1 MGREE
6 IGREGVKERGGGGS
20 HDFSSSSPIKS
31 HVAKFKFDL
40 NFQLKYVYLILNSVV
55 CPNS

>member
-31 HVAKFKFDL
+31 HVAKISTEICVFDTKFGC
-40 NFQLKYVYLILNSVV
+40 VS
-55 CPNS
+55 